1 MDQITHT
8 VKIISIEPVTH
19 NVKRFTLEKP
29 KEYTFSPGQA
39 TEVSIN
45 TPELKEE
52 KRPFTFTGLPED
64 DHLEFTIKI
73 YSDHNGV
80 TNALGSVKPGDELI
94 VRDVWGAIE
103 YKGPGTFIAG
113 GAGVTPFIAIF
124 RRLYKDGTA
133 DGNKLIFSNRTSKDI
148 ILKDEFDKILGKN
161 FINIL
166 TDEPGGNSEPVRIN
180 EEYLKK
186 NIADFRQHFY
196 ICGPDPMIKDI
207 SETLA
212 KLGADIDRVVFEK

>member
-1 MDQITHT
+1 MDETKHI

-19 NVKRFTLEKP
+19 NVKRFRLEKP
-29 KEYTFSPGQA
+29 KGYSFNPGQA

-52 KRPFTFTGLPED
+52 RRPFTFTCLPEN

-73 YSDHNGV
+73 YTDHNGV
-80 TNALGSVKPGDELI
+80 TNALGKLKAGDELI

-124 RRLYKDGTA
+124 RWLHKNGKVN
-133 DGNKLIFSNRTSKDI
+133 GNKLIFSNRTSKDI
-148 ILKDEFDKILGKN
+148 ILKEEFERILGGN
-161 FINIL
+161 FINII
-166 TDEPGGNSEPVRIN
+166 TEEQDDNFKHGRIN

-186 NIADFRQHFY
+186 NINDFKQKFY
-196 ICGPDPMIKDI
+196 VCGPDPFVKDI
-207 SETLA
+207 SEALT
-212 KLGADIDRVVFEK
+212 KLGADTESVVFEK

>member
-1 MDQITHT
+1 MVQTI
-8 VKIISIEPVTH
+8 VKILSIEPVTH
-19 NVKRFTLEKP
+19 NVKRFTVEKP
-29 KEYTFSPGQA
+29 KDYSFNPGQA

-52 KRPFTFTGLPED
+52 KRPFTFTCLPED

-73 YSDHNGV
+73 YTDHEGV
-80 TNALGSVKPGDELI
+80 TKALGNLKAEDELI

-103 YKGPGTFIAG
+103 YKGEGIFIAG

-124 RRLYKDGTA
+124 RHLHKQGKVN
-133 DGNKLIFSNRTSKDI
+133 GNKLIFSNRTSKDI
-148 ILKDEFDKILGKN
+148 ILKDEFEKILGEN

-166 TDEPGGNSEPVRIN
+166 TEEDSIKYEYGRIN

-186 NIADFRQHFY
+186 KINNFQQHFY
-196 ICGPDPMIKDI
+196 ICGPDPFIKDI
-207 SETLA
+207 SEALN
-212 KLGADIDRVVFEK
+212 KLGADAESVVFEK

>member
-1 MDQITHT
+1 MDQAAHT

-29 KEYTFSPGQA
+29 NGYTFHPGQA

-45 TPELKEE
+45 TPGLKDE
-52 KRPFTFTGLPED
+52 KRPFTFTCLPED

-80 TNALGSVKPGDELI
+80 TNALGNVKPGDELI

-103 YKGPGTFIAG
+103 YIGPGIFIAG

-124 RRLYKDGTA
+124 RRLYKDGKV

-148 ILKDEFDKILGKN
+148 ILKDEFEKMLGKN

-166 TDEPGGNSEPVRIN
+166 TDEQADKSEPVRIN
-180 EEYLKK
+180 EAYLKK
-186 NIADFRQHFY
+186 NITDFSQHFY

-207 SETLA
+207 SEALS
-212 KLGADIDRVVFEK
+212 KLGADTESVVFEK

>member
-1 MDQITHT
+1 MEETTHT
-8 VKIISIEPVTH
+8 VKIISIESVTH

-29 KEYTFSPGQA
+29 KDYSFNPGQA

-52 KRPFTFTGLPED
+52 RRPFTFTCLPED

-73 YSDHNGV
+73 YTDHDGV
-80 TNALGSVKPGDELI
+80 TNALGKLNAGDELI

-103 YKGPGTFIAG
+103 YKGEGIFIAG

-124 RRLYKDGTA
+124 RHLHKEGKVSS
-133 DGNKLIFSNRTSKDI
+133 NKLIFSNKTSKDI
-148 ILKDEFDKILGKN
+148 ILKDEFETILGDN

-166 TDEPGGNSEPVRIN
+166 SEEKETNYEHGRIDED
-180 EEYLKK
+180 YLKK
-186 NIADFRQHFY
+186 KIDNFKQHFY
-196 ICGPDPMIKDI
+196 ICGPDAFVKDI
-207 SETLA
+207 SDALG
-212 KLGADIDRVVFEK
+212 KLGADVDRVVFEK

>member
-1 MDQITHT
+1 MVHT
-8 VKIISIEPVTH
+8 IVKIISIEPVTH

-29 KEYTFSPGQA
+29 KGYSFNPGQA

-45 TPELKEE
+45 APSLKEE
-52 KRPFTFTGLPED
+52 RRPFTFTCLPED

-73 YSDHNGV
+73 YTDHDGV
-80 TNALGSVKPGDELI
+80 TKALGKLKPGDELI

-103 YKGPGTFIAG
+103 YKGEGVFIAG

-124 RRLYKDGTA
+124 RHLHKHGKV
-133 DGNKLIFSNRTSKDI
+133 GSNKLIFSNKTSKDI
-148 ILKDEFDKILGKN
+148 ILKDEFEKILGEN

-166 TDEPGGNSEPVRIN
+166 SDEKEDKYEYGRIN

-186 NIADFRQHFY
+186 NISNFQQHFY
-196 ICGPDPMIKDI
+196 ICGPDAFVKDI
-207 SETLA
+207 SEALT
-212 KLGADIDRVVFEK
+212 KLGADVDRVVFEK